1 MAAPHARA
9 LRILWYYILP
19 LDFSL
24 ECCAFAF
31 GAIAI
36 FCYVSVFLCFLKSF
50 MFVCDH
56 VLSIDYIKELMK
68 VCAVSSMRPINR

>member
-1 MAAPHARA
+1 M
-9 LRILWYYILP
+9 P

-24 ECCAFAF
+24 EYCAFAF
-31 GAIAI
+31 GVAI
-36 FCYVSVFLCFLKSF
+36 FCYVSVFLCFFKSF

-68 VCAVSSMRPINR
+68 VCAVSSMRPIKR